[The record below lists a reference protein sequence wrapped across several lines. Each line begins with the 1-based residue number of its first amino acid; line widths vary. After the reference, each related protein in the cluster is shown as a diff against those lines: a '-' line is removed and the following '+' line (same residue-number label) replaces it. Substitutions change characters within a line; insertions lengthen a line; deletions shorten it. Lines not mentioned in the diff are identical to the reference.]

1 MVMLASNK
9 GWDYNYLNS
18 VLRFTK
24 CFSIIAV
31 IIEKICDEIK
41 GAVRLNIGIFT
52 DTYFPQV
59 SGVAT
64 SIKTLRD
71 ELIAQGHHVYIFTTT
86 DPQARHDD
94 VENGIYRFASIPF
107 VSFPDRR
114 IAIRGVYRAIK
125 LARKFQLDI
134 VHNQTEFAL
143 GVMGK
148 TVARHLH
155 IPCLHTYHTM
165 YQDYL
170 HYIANGHILKPHD
183 VARLAH
189 LYLKNISGVI
199 APSERVLDTLESY
212 HVEAPIRVIPT
223 GINLRVYNQRD
234 SATAIANLRAKLG
247 YKKDTPVLLS
257 LSRLA
262 YEKNIHAL
270 IEAMPDI
277 LAQQPRAQLLIVGDG
292 PARHTLER
300 QVRQMDLTG
309 HVSFAGQISNDEV
322 YHYYQMADVFVSASD
337 SESQGLTYDEA
348 LASDLPIVVMRS
360 EYTDQ
365 LIDDPAIGVSFQKKA
380 DLVNG
385 VVHYLTQPKTS
396 ESRLKRQQKLHE
408 ISAEVFVK
416 RVVKFYRD
424 CQQEASLAQSAKSHH
439 LFRRSRS

>member
-1 MVMLASNK
+1 M
-9 GWDYNYLNS
+9 
-18 VLRFTK
+18 
-24 CFSIIAV
+24 
-31 IIEKICDEIK
+31 
-41 GAVRLNIGIFT
+41 NIGIFT

-86 DPQARHDD
+86 DPKAKHDD
-94 VENGIYRFASIPF
+94 EENGIYRFASIPF
-107 VSFPDRR
+107 VSFSDRR
-114 IAIRGVYRAIK
+114 IAVRGVFRAIK
-125 LARKFQLDI
+125 LAKTFQLDV

-148 TVARHLH
+148 TVAKTLH

-199 APSERVLDTLESY
+199 APSDRVLETMKDY
-212 HVEAPIRVIPT
+212 HIEAPIRVIPT
-223 GINLRVYNQRD
+223 GINLRVYRQRD
-234 SATAIANLRAKLG
+234 SAEQIAKRRAKLG
-247 YKKDTPVLLS
+247 YGKDTPILLS

-262 YEKNIHAL
+262 YEKNIHTL
-270 IEAMPDI
+270 IESMPDI
-277 LAQQPRAQLLIVGDG
+277 LAKQPDAQLLIVGDG

-300 QVRQMDLTG
+300 QVRQMSLTG
-309 HVSFAGQISNDEV
+309 HVRFVGEISNDEV
-322 YHYYQMADVFVSASD
+322 YHYYQLANVFVSASD

-360 EYTDQ
+360 KYTDE
-365 LIDDPAIGVSFQKKA
+365 LIDSPAIGISFQKRA

-385 VVHYLTQPKTS
+385 VLHYLQEAPTID
-396 ESRLKRQQKLHE
+396 SRLKRQQKLHE
-408 ISAEVFVK
+408 ISAEVFVQ
-416 RVVKFYRD
+416 RVVQFYRD
-424 CQQEASLAQSAKSHH
+424 CQQTLADQREKGNEKSRR

>member
-1 MVMLASNK
+1 M
-9 GWDYNYLNS
+9 
-18 VLRFTK
+18 
-24 CFSIIAV
+24 
-31 IIEKICDEIK
+31 
-41 GAVRLNIGIFT
+41 NIGIFT

-86 DPQARHDD
+86 DPQAKHDD
-94 VENGIYRFASIPF
+94 VENGIYRFTSIPF
-107 VSFPDRR
+107 VSFSDRR
-114 IAIRGVYRAIK
+114 IAVRGVFRAIK
-125 LARKFQLDI
+125 LAKKFQLDI

-148 TVARHLH
+148 TVARHLN

-189 LYLKNISGVI
+189 LYLKNMAGVI
-199 APSERVLDTLESY
+199 APSNRVLATLESY
-212 HVEAPIRVIPT
+212 HVESPIRVIPT
-223 GINLRVYNQRD
+223 GINLRVYNKRD
-234 SATAIANLRAKLG
+234 SKTEINNLRARLG
-247 YKKDTPVLLS
+247 YSENTPVLLS

-262 YEKNIHAL
+262 YEKNIHTL

-277 LAQQPRAQLLIVGDG
+277 LTYQPNAQLLIVGDG

-300 QVRQMDLTG
+300 QVRQMDLTS
-309 HVSFAGQISNDEV
+309 HVQFAGEITNDDV
-322 YHYYQMADVFVSASD
+322 YHYYQMANVFVSASD

-365 LIDDPAIGVSFQKKA
+365 LIDDSAIGISFQKRA

-385 VVHYLTQPKTS
+385 VLYYLNQPKTT

-408 ISAEVFVK
+408 ISAEVFVE
-416 RVVKFYRD
+416 RVVEFYRD
-424 CQQEASLAQSAKSHH
+424 CQKDAANQDIIKQTEKSRH